1 MNEESMLKRTLVLTG
16 KLLGLSVVWVALLS
30 FVTVFV
36 TGQAVSSLPSSQSD
50 KAATVPAESGQDAAK
65 KDSSGAARAKNPA
78 NNAAPN
84 KPNG

>member
-36 TGQAVSSLPSSQSD
+36 TGRAVSSLPSAQGD
-50 KAATVPAESGQDAAK
+50 KAVSAPAESGQDAAK
-65 KDSSGAARAKNPA
+65 KDSSGATRAKNPA
-78 NNAAPN
+78 TNAAPN